1 MYIIGSVKKKIIIK
15 HIIFY
20 TILIYVIVNSRKKIN
35 TYIYIY
41 INSCKNDGSR
51 IIVRQSLV
59 TKLVVTLLNKINIT
73 AYFENLTI
81 ELHILYTLNT
91 HVKFCINR
99 ILFTI

>member
-20 TILIYVIVNSRKKIN
+20 TILIYVIVKSRKKIYI
-35 TYIYIY
+35 YIYIY

-59 TKLVVTLLNKINIT
+59 TKLVVALG
-73 AYFENLTI
+73 YNLA
-81 ELHILYTLNT
+81 E
-91 HVKFCINR
+91 
-99 ILFTI
+99 